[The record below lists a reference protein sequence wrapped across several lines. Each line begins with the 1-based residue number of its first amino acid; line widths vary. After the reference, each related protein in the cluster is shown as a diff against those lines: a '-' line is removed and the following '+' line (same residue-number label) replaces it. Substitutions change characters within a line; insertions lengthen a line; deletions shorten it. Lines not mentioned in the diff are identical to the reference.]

1 MFGCGNYTEFYKY
14 VGGSFKTMV
23 HPEDIACVE
32 QEIGEQILRSEDS
45 IDRVTYR
52 IVRKDGAVRVVDD
65 IGRKVFTENG
75 SSVFFVCMVD
85 VTDSGDK
92 H

>member
-1 MFGCGNYTEFYKY
+1 M
-14 VGGSFKTMV
+14 
-23 HPEDIACVE
+23 E
-32 QEIGEQILRSEDS
+32 QAIGEQILHSEDS

-52 IVRKDGAVRVVDD
+52 IVRKNGAVRVIDD
-65 IGRKVFTENG
+65 IDRKAFTENG

-92 H
+92 HGNPPRE